1 MTTDERMTKYYVRE
15 YERLMK
21 RRFPACSAVMKKPI
35 EQSLTILDIEGIG
48 VTALVGRTR
57 SFVQLAITI
66 GQDYYPEMLGNMY
79 ILNNGYFFSAAWA
92 IIKNFIDDKT
102 TKKIQML
109 GLKYQEKLLEFID
122 ADNLPEFLGGKCTCS
137 GIEGGCLYL
146 DIGPWNPKGGISI

>member
-102 TKKIQML
+102 TKKI
-109 GLKYQEKLLEFID
+109 
-122 ADNLPEFLGGKCTCS
+122 
-137 GIEGGCLYL
+137 
-146 DIGPWNPKGGISI
+146 